1 MTIFLDFSEP
11 MYVSA
16 YEEKDDMDISVDHSL
31 FSFDDQVRITKEE
44 VEMVSYRGFM
54 VRQVSAEQLA
64 MIESVGDASSGFLS
78 VFMSTNV
85 FLSIF
90 MIQLLQYLWGL
101 INTLQMIVIIVLFNV
116 QFPLNTA
123 QILIDI
129 MALSNLDL
137 FEVDGYITAM
147 FNFGVQTKA
156 FNEKFDAAG
165 FETSTFTIELGMIF
179 FIVLFSFAFLVFKQ
193 ILKLATYKCGINWLT
208 RRLR

>member
-1 MTIFLDFSEP
+1 

-16 YEEKDDMDISVDHSL
+16 YEEKDDMEISVDHSL

-116 QFPLNTA
+116 QFPLNTS

-156 FNEKFDAAG
+156 FNEIFEAAG

-193 ILKLATYKCGINWLT
+193 ILKLATYKCGKNCLT